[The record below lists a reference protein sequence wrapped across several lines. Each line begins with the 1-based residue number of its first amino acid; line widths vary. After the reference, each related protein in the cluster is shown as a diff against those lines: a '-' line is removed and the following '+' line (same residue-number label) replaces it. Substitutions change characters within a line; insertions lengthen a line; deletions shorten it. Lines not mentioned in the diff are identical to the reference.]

1 MFAVRAIIVSLVL
14 QDKYNI
20 GIFLSPVVPIS
31 ECFQA
36 VRSVF
41 MALASLKKS
50 SLKCT

>member
-1 MFAVRAIIVSLVL
+1 MFAVRVKIVSLIL

-20 GIFLSPVVPIS
+20 EIFLSPAVPRS

-41 MALASLKKS
+41 IALASLKKS
-50 SLKCT
+50 SLK